1 MGDLTALNCGDPRDL
16 MIASRAMPPSEDLSS
31 HYGAVVRDLVE
42 NRVVPLLGAGV
53 NLCERG
59 PDAVWNRGEDL
70 PSGAELADYLAE
82 RFFYPREEAAVEL
95 LRVSQYVAVNDGT
108 GLLYDELRKLFHND
122 YAPTRVHAFFASLPR
137 LLPPLRGAGAGPSH
151 QLIVTTNYDDLLERA
166 FDDAGEPVDVVWYIA
181 DGDARGKFWH
191 RPHEG
196 EPRQID
202 HPEEYDALD
211 LEQRPVI
218 LKIHGAV
225 DRAARERD
233 SYVITEDHYIDY
245 LTKTELKQLIPVELV
260 AKLVSSRFLFLGYS
274 MQDWNLRVILHRIW
288 GRSPLTYPSWAIQRK
303 PSKIEEKFW
312 EKRDVEVLD
321 VPLDGYVDE
330 LWRRLGGP

>member
-1 MGDLTALNCGDPRDL
+1 MLQPDDLND
-16 MIASRAMPPSEDLSS
+16 
-31 HYGAVVRDLVE
+31 HYSAVVRDLVE

-53 NLCERG
+53 NLCERSPG
-59 PDAVWNRGEDL
+59 AAWSRGADL
-70 PSGAELADYLAE
+70 PSGGELAEYLAE
-82 RFFYPREEAAVEL
+82 RFFYPRGEASVEL

-108 GLLYDELRKLFHND
+108 GLLYDELRKLFHKD
-122 YAPTRVHAFFASLPR
+122 YEPTRVQEFFASLPR
-137 LLPPLRGAGAGPSH
+137 LLPPVRGADAPPAA

-166 FDDAGEPVDVVWYIA
+166 FDEAKVPVDVVWYIA

-191 RPHEG
+191 RPYES

-202 HPEEYDALD
+202 RPEEYDALD

-225 DRAARERD
+225 DRAERERD

-260 AKLVSSRFLFLGYS
+260 AKLVTSRFLFLGYS

-288 GRSPLTYPSWAIQRK
+288 GRSPLTYPSWAIQRN

-312 EKRDVEVLD
+312 EKRDVDVLD
-321 VPLDGYVDE
+321 VPLDEYIDE

>member
-1 MGDLTALNCGDPRDL
+1 MSAPQDLDSHYAAVLRDL
-16 MIASRAMPPSEDLSS
+16 A
-31 HYGAVVRDLVE
+31 E

-53 NLCERG
+53 NLCGRPPG
-59 PDAVWNRGEDL
+59 STWNVGRDL
-70 PSGAELADYLAE
+70 PSGSELAHYLAD
-82 RFFYPREEAAVEL
+82 RFFYPPTGGGAPEL

-108 GLLYDELRKLFHND
+108 GLLYDELRKLFHID
-122 YAPTRVHAFFASLPR
+122 YEPTPVHEFFASLPKR
-137 LLPPLRGAGAGPSH
+137 LATRHREGAPSLH

-166 FDDAGEPVDVVWYIA
+166 FERAGEPFDVVWYIA

-191 RPHEG
+191 RPPEG
-196 EPRQID
+196 DPRQID
-202 HPEEYDALD
+202 QPEEYDGLN

-225 DRAARERD
+225 DRQSRERD

-245 LTKTELKQLIPVELV
+245 LTKTELKQLVPVELV
-260 AKLVSSRFLFLGYS
+260 AKLMSSRFLFLGYS

-288 GRSPLTYPSWAIQRK
+288 GRSPLTYPSWAIQMN
-303 PSKIEEKFW
+303 PSKIDEKFW

-321 VPLDGYVDE
+321 VPLATYIDE
-330 LWRRLGGP
+330 LARRIDEW